1 MSTTEK
7 ISQQVHQLP
16 ESFQKEVLDFIE
28 FLVNKTKR
36 ESSREEDLA
45 WFDFS
50 LTSAMRE
57 IENENGPNYDES
69 DLKEKFLTI

>member
-28 FLVNKTKR
+28 FLLTKTKL
-36 ESSREEDLA
+36 EKSRQENLE
-45 WFDFS
+45 WFNFS
-50 LTSAMRE
+50 LSSAMRE

-69 DLKEKFLTI
+69 DLKEKWK